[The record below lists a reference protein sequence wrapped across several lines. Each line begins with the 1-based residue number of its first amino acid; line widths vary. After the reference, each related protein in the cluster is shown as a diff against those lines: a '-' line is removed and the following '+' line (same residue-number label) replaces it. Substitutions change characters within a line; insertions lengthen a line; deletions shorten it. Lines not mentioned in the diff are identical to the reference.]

1 MLAGRMA
8 AVKLRQSS
16 LEIPDVTAFVT
27 RPQLSHV
34 KGERNKKH
42 IETNA
47 KKWQIPPKFPASTIL
62 PKSRSDLSKKMIFE
76 KTWLTNDFTLSE
88 TNIAPENG

>member
-1 MLAGRMA
+1 MA

-47 KKWQIPPKFPASTIL
+47 KK
-62 PKSRSDLSKKMIFE
+62 
-76 KTWLTNDFTLSE
+76 
-88 TNIAPENG
+88 